1 MSRAAKWILT
11 LQDMGSFG
19 LPMELIIGGV
29 CKALNVGR
37 RDLHSPQ
44 RNRGLVE
51 ARHIFYWFARM
62 YTTRSYPEIGHFINR
77 DHGTVIHGVRK
88 IDANILRYM
97 PKLRAVASEIGVNL
111 YDRKAA

>member
-37 RDLHSPQ
+37 RDLHSPH
-44 RNRGLVE
+44 RAKHLSE

-62 YTTRSYPEIGHFINR
+62 YTARSYPEIGRFIKR
-77 DHGTVIHGVRK
+77 DHATVMYGVKK
-88 IDANILRYM
+88 IDSDFLRYM
-97 PKLRAVASEIGVNL
+97 PTLRLVASELGVNL